1 MKKIS
6 TAEDIVRLDDM
17 MYQLQQLNALVSIV
31 QVAVSE
37 APGVNSSNEVSD
49 ALNYICIKQDEV
61 HKQIRKLYEEQ

>member
-31 QVAVSE
+31 QVAVAE

-49 ALNYICIKQDEV
+49 ALNYISIKQYEV

>member
-31 QVAVSE
+31 QVAVAE

-49 ALNYICIKQDEV
+49 ALNYISINIDLN
-61 HKQIRKLYEEQ
+61 IN

>member
-31 QVAVSE
+31 QVAVAE

-49 ALNYICIKQDEV
+49 ALNYISIKQDEV